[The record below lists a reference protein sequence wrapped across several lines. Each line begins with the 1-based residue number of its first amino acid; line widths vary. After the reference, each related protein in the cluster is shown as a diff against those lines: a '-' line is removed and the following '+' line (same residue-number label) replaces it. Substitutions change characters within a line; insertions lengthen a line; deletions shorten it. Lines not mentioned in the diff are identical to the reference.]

1 MDTACNCF
9 DCNPMD
15 RARTD
20 SGMLDMGE
28 ELSRKVI
35 ARTGD
40 AHVAESSRILF
51 VACAAL
57 LRDWFKDI
65 YFTLCGMET
74 LLSLALMQGK
84 YDTRVNFET
93 RRTPLDLMFGQIENG
108 VKYTRDEH
116 GKFDW
121 HKSLFVRKYDG
132 ACPGDMGGMPFGTDV
147 AASFYAVWRRSAPPE
162 VLEESVYSCI
172 NEVAGFGIERRKR

>member
-1 MDTACNCF
+1 MMGSCCNR
-9 DCNPMD
+9 NPME

-28 ELSRKVI
+28 ELAQKVI
-35 ARTGD
+35 AHTGD
-40 AHVAESSRILF
+40 ARIAESSRVLF

-57 LRDWFKDI
+57 LRDWFKDV
-65 YFTLCGMET
+65 YFTPCGMET
-74 LLSLALMQGK
+74 LLSLALKRGK

-93 RRTPLDLMFGQIENG
+93 RRTALDLMFGQVENG

-116 GKFDW
+116 GEFGW
-121 HKSLFVRKYDG
+121 RKSLFVRKYDG
-132 ACPGDMGGMPFGTDV
+132 ARPGDIGGMPFGTDV
-147 AASFYAVWRRSAPPE
+147 AASFYAVWRMSAPPK

-172 NEVAGFGIERRKR
+172 GEVAGFGIERRRR